1 MLGVQAG
8 WLPPDPGDMALERA
22 VNQRLG
28 HASIKLSRREPA
40 PGLDPGDN
48 TVFVLVMAYFAARKV
63 VEREYAWF
71 DADELVKAVE
81 LWINVE
87 LPRYREMDNWEIAH

>member
-1 MLGVQAG
+1 MNTGYLSG
-8 WLPPDPGDMALERA
+8 WLLPDPEDMALERA
-22 VNQRLG
+22 VNERLG
-28 HASIKLSRREPA
+28 HASIKLSRRDA
-40 PGLDPGDN
+40 GDDQI
-48 TVFVLVMAYFAARKV
+48 VFVLVMAYFSARKV
-63 VEREYAWF
+63 MEREYAWF